1 VRTRLLARGGLA
13 LVLALTPL
21 ATLATPAYADGGPP
35 AVSTAW
41 FWNEKTVSVQ
51 GQSLPTLPDQ
61 GNAASG
67 VPDGDL
73 GVGYVAEQLAPVDK
87 VAAIDFDLTSIP
99 VGSTF
104 SLFSVKVPLDAAAN
118 QAQTATADISA
129 CENIDAFKDGTA
141 PQDISKA
148 PPVAV
153 QTCVKGV
160 FVNGAYTFD
169 LTPIANDW
177 SVGTPEFGIS
187 IRPTVLDATSQ
198 RPFSI
203 ALSGKNAITTRAS
216 WTPPPASIPAA
227 PVVPAPVLTPVADAP
242 VLSGGGGNLPV
253 APPVEPAP
261 VVPQPQPQ
269 PNPAPQTTAINP
281 VAYAAPTLVPSTLWW
296 LALLGL
302 AGLLGLSWLLQ
313 NDPLVPA
320 PVDARRQRF
329 ARAVRTQVAH

>member
-1 VRTRLLARGGLA
+1 MRTRMLARGGLA

-21 ATLATPAYADGGPP
+21 VTLATPAYADGGPP
-35 AVSTAW
+35 AVSAAW
-41 FWNEKTVSVQ
+41 YWNEKTVSVQ
-51 GQSLPTLPDQ
+51 GQSLPSVPDQ

-87 VAAIDFDLTSIP
+87 VAAVDFDLTSIP

-104 SLFSVKVPLDAAAN
+104 SLFSMKVPLDAAAN
-118 QAQTATADISA
+118 QAQTGTADISA
-129 CENIDAFKDGTA
+129 CENIDAFKDGAA
-141 PQDISKA
+141 PQDMSKA
-148 PPVAV
+148 PPIASP
-153 QTCVKGV
+153 TCVKGV
-160 FVNGAYTFD
+160 FADGTYTFD
-169 LTPIANDW
+169 LTSIANDW

-216 WTPPPASIPAA
+216 WSPPANLEPA
-227 PVVPAPVLTPVADAP
+227 PVVPAPVLTPVAGPP
-242 VLSGGGGNLPV
+242 VLSGGQVTLPV
-253 APPVEPAP
+253 VPTVAPTPAP
-261 VVPQPQPQ
+261 VVPQPQA
-269 PNPAPQTTAINP
+269 NPAPQTPAITP

-302 AGLLGLSWLLQ
+302 AGLLGVSWLVQ